1 MVYFSGM
8 AFLSV
13 EGLTKQDRG
22 IHSVRE
28 ISFTL
33 EPFQKMAIA
42 GETGSGKSSLLKM
55 IAGLKQPDA
64 GSIYF
69 EGKRVL
75 GPEEKLM
82 PGHPGIGYL
91 SQHFELRNNYV
102 VEDELDAKNKLTPE
116 AADHIFTICR
126 IQHLLKRKTNQLSGG
141 EKQRIALARVLIT
154 SPRLILL
161 DEPFSNLD
169 MAHKKIIKEVVRDIS
184 EQLGITALMVLHDAH
199 DILSWAD
206 IILVIQDGQII
217 QRGSPEEIYHHPI
230 NEYCA
235 GLFGAYNLVDASIG
249 FIPLN
254 GIAPTNKKLFFR
266 PEDLQ
271 IADESA
277 DNAIKGFICEIMYW
291 GSFYTLEISVGNEM
305 ISMQVRKPRF
315 IKGDLVYLTLS
326 EDSVW
331 YL

>member
-1 MVYFSGM
+1 M

-22 IHSVRE
+22 IHSVRQ
-28 ISFTL
+28 ISFAL

-55 IAGLKQPDA
+55 IAGLKQPDS

-75 GPEEKLM
+75 GPDEKLM

-102 VEDELDAKNKLTPE
+102 VEDELDAKNKLTAE
-116 AADHIFTICR
+116 VAEHIFSICR

-169 MAHKKIIKEVVRDIS
+169 MAHKKVIKEVLRDIS
-184 EQLGITALMVLHDAH
+184 EELGITQLMVLHDAH

-217 QRGSPEEIYHHPI
+217 QQGSPEEIYHHPV

-277 DNAIKGFICEIMYW
+277 DNAIKGIICEIMYW

>member
-22 IHSVRE
+22 IHSVRD

-33 EPFQKMAIA
+33 EPFQRMAIA

-55 IAGLKQPDA
+55 VAGLKQPDA

-102 VEDELDAKNKLTPE
+102 VEDELEAKNKLTPE
-116 AADHIFTICR
+116 AADHIFSICR
-126 IQHLLKRKTNQLSGG
+126 IQHLLKRKTNQISGG

-169 MAHKKIIKEVVRDIS
+169 MAHKKVIKEVVRDIS
-184 EQLGITALMVLHDAH
+184 EELGITSLMVLHDAH

-206 IILVIQDGQII
+206 IILVIQDGKII

-235 GLFGAYNLVDASIG
+235 GLFGAYNLVDPSIG
-249 FIPLN
+249 FIPLHA
-254 GIAPTNKKLFFR
+254 IVPTDKKLFFR
-266 PEDLQ
+266 PEDVQ
-271 IADESA
+271 IANESA
-277 DNAIKGFICEIMYW
+277 DNAIKGIIRDIRYW

-305 ISMQVRKPRF
+305 ISMQVRKPGF
-315 IKGDLVYLTLS
+315 ILGDLVYLTLS

>member
-1 MVYFSGM
+1 MT
-8 AFLSV
+8 FLSV

-22 IHSVRE
+22 IHAVRE
-28 ISFTL
+28 VSFTL
-33 EPFQKMAIA
+33 DPFQKIAIA

-64 GSIYF
+64 GIIFF

-102 VEDELDAKNKLTPE
+102 VEDELGAKNKLTTEE
-116 AADHIFTICR
+116 AEHIFTICR
-126 IQHLLKRKTNQLSGG
+126 IQHLLKRKTNELSGG

-154 SPRLILL
+154 SPKLILL

-169 MAHKKIIKEVVRDIS
+169 MAHKRVIKEVVQDIS
-184 EQLGITALMVLHDAH
+184 EQLGITPLMVLHDAH

-235 GLFGAYNLVDASIG
+235 GLFGAFNLVDSSIG
-249 FIPLN
+249 LGTLHTIPHN
-254 GIAPTNKKLFFR
+254 YKKLFFR
-266 PEDLQ
+266 PEDAE
-271 IADESA
+271 IANETASVAVKGIIRD
-277 DNAIKGFICEIMYW
+277 IKYW
-291 GSFYTLEISVGNEM
+291 GSYYTLEISIGGEM
-305 ISMQVRKPRF
+305 ISMQVRKPCHS
-315 IKGDLVYLTLS
+315 IGESIYLTLTK
-326 EDSVW
+326 DSVW
-331 YL
+331 YI

>member
-8 AFLSV
+8 VFLLV
-13 EGLTKQDRG
+13 EGLTKKERG
-22 IHSVRE
+22 IHSVRN
-28 ISFTL
+28 INFVL

-55 IAGLKQPDA
+55 IAGLKQPDS

-102 VEDELDAKNKLTPE
+102 VEDELDAKNKLSPE
-116 AADHIFTICR
+116 EADHIFTICR
-126 IQHLLKRKTNQLSGG
+126 IKHLLKRKTNQLSGG
-141 EKQRIALARVLIT
+141 EKQRIALARVLIS

-169 MAHKKIIKEVVRDIS
+169 MGHKKMIKEVVRDIGT
-184 EQLGITALMVLHDAH
+184 QLGITSLMVLHDAP

-206 IILVIQDGQII
+206 TILVMQDGKLVQ
-217 QRGSPEEIYHHPI
+217 QGTPEEIYHRPVS
-230 NEYCA
+230 EYCA
-235 GLFGAYNLVDASIG
+235 GLFGMYNLVNPSTLIDIL
-249 FIPLN
+249 IT
-254 GIAPTNKKLFFR
+254 APPKGKKLFFR
-266 PEDLQ
+266 PEDIQ
-271 IADESA
+271 CTNSFEPHVK
-277 DNAIKGFICEIMYW
+277 AIIRDIHYW
-291 GSFYTLEISVGNEM
+291 GSYYTLDLSVGEELIN
-305 ISMQVRKPRF
+305 MQVKKP
-315 IKGDLVYLTLS
+315 IYEKGS
-326 EDSVW
+326 MIAISIFPESIW
-331 YL
+331 YI

>member
-1 MVYFSGM
+1 MGYFSSM

-22 IHSVRE
+22 IHSVRQ
-28 ISFTL
+28 ISFEL

-55 IAGLKQPDA
+55 IAGLIQPDS
-64 GSIYF
+64 GNIYF
-69 EGKRVL
+69 DGKRVL
-75 GPEEKLM
+75 GPNEKLM
-82 PGHPGIGYL
+82 PGHPRIGYL

-126 IQHLLKRKTNQLSGG
+126 IQHLLKRKTNQVSGG

-154 SPRLILL
+154 SPGLILL

-169 MAHKKIIKEVVRDIS
+169 MAHKKVIKEVVRDIS
-184 EQLGITALMVLHDAH
+184 ELLGITPIMVLHDAH

-206 IILVIQDGQII
+206 TILVIQEGQII
-217 QRGSPEEIYHHPI
+217 QQGSPEEIYHHPI

-235 GLFGAYNLVDASIG
+235 GLFGMYNLVDPSLGLSSLISI
-249 FIPLN
+249 
-254 GIAPTNKKLFFR
+254 AQKDKKLFFR
-266 PEDLQ
+266 PEDVQ
-271 IADESA
+271 IAKESA
-277 DNAIKGFICEIMYW
+277 GHAVKGVIQEIRYW
-291 GSFYTLEISVGNEM
+291 GSFYTLEISVGIEM
-305 ISMQVRKPRF
+305 ISMQVRKPDL
-315 IKGDLVYLTLS
+315 IKGDQVYLTLA
-326 EDSVW
+326 EDSAW

>member
-1 MVYFSGM
+1 M

-13 EGLTKQDRG
+13 EGLRKQNRG
-22 IHSVRE
+22 IHSVRD
-28 ISFTL
+28 ISFKLDT
-33 EPFQKMAIA
+33 FQKMAIA

-55 IAGLKQPDA
+55 IAGLMQPDD

-102 VEDELDAKNKLTPE
+102 VEDELEAKNKLTPE
-116 AADHIFTICR
+116 EADHIFTICR
-126 IQHLLKRKTNQLSGG
+126 IQHLLKRRTNQLSGG
-141 EKQRIALARVLIT
+141 EKQRIALAKVLIA
-154 SPRLILL
+154 SPRLLLL

-169 MAHKKIIKEVVRDIS
+169 MGHKKVIRQVVHDIS
-184 EQLGITALMVLHDAH
+184 TKLGITTLMVLHDAP

-206 IILVIQDGQII
+206 IILVMQDGQLI
-217 QRGSPEEIYHHPI
+217 QEGTPEEIYLHPV

-235 GLFGAYNLVDASIG
+235 GLFGEYNLVDPSLFENVLQG
-249 FIPLN
+249 
-254 GIAPTNKKLFFR
+254 TTSKDKKLFFR
-266 PEDLQ
+266 PE
-271 IADESA
+271 
-277 DNAIKGFICEIMYW
+277 AIHLAGGTEDSISGMVQDIHYW
-291 GSFYTLEISVGNEM
+291 GSYYTLEISAGEEL
-305 ISMQVRKPRF
+305 ISMQVRNADFK
-315 IKGDLVYLTLS
+315 KGEKIAITLN
-326 EDSVW
+326 ENAVW

>member
-22 IHSVRE
+22 IHSIRD
-28 ISFTL
+28 ISFIL
-33 EPFQKMAIA
+33 ESSQKMAIA

-64 GSIYF
+64 GNIYF

-126 IQHLLKRKTNQLSGG
+126 IQHLLKRKTNQISGG

-169 MAHKKIIKEVVRDIS
+169 MAHKKVIKEVVRDIS
-184 EQLGITALMVLHDAH
+184 EQLGITPLMVLHDAH

-206 IILVIQDGQII
+206 IILVIQNGQIV
-217 QRGSPEEIYHHPI
+217 QQGSPEEIYHHPI

-235 GLFGAYNLVDASIG
+235 GLFGAYNLVDPSIG
-249 FIPLN
+249 FIPLLD
-254 GIAPTNKKLFFR
+254 IFPTNKKLFFR
-266 PEDLQ
+266 PEDVQ

-277 DNAIKGFICEIMYW
+277 DNAIKGIIRDISYW
-291 GSFYTLEISVGNEM
+291 GSFYTLEISVGGEM
-305 ISMQVRKPRF
+305 ISMQVRKPGF
-315 IKGDLVYLTLS
+315 VKGDFVYLTLAG
-326 EDSVW
+326 DSMW